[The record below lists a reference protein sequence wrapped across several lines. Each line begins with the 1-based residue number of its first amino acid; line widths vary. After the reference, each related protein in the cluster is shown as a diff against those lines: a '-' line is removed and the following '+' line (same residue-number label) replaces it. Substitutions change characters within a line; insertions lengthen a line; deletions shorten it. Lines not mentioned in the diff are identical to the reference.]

1 MNGCVRAMLV
11 GMLLGSAA
19 SGAIAQVFPSKP
31 IRLLSTISGGT
42 EGLVRLVVQR
52 AGEAMGQP
60 VILESQPGA
69 NGMIAAEMTARAA
82 PDGYTILVAVPGSM
96 VVRGFLT
103 KVMPYQPVKDF
114 TAITQVASAI
124 SMVVANPAFPVS
136 SLKEMLDKSKAGT
149 RITYGTNGVG
159 ASDHLTAELL
169 NQSTGSKL
177 VHVPHK
183 TAVQAV
189 TNAVSGEVDTY
200 FGVYVSSAAMLKAG
214 KLKPFAYT
222 NVRPVTGAIP
232 DVPLISEVVQGFQS
246 PPYWVGMFGPAGMP
260 QPVLRRLNSELVKAL
275 DSSEMRARWADVG
288 FQVVANSPEEFTA
301 ILYADLER
309 VGRIARGAGIKPE

>member
-1 MNGCVRAMLV
+1 MFGHITAAFVIAVL
-11 GMLLGSAA
+11 AA
-19 SGAIAQVFPSKP
+19 SSAIAQPYPAKP
-31 IRLLSTISGGT
+31 IRLLVTISGGT
-42 EGLVRLVVQR
+42 EGLVRLVMQK
-52 AGEAMGQP
+52 AGEAMGQGV
-60 VILESQPGA
+60 VIESQPGA

-114 TAITQVASAI
+114 TAITQAASAI
-124 SMVVANPAFPVS
+124 SMIVAHPALAVN
-136 SLKEMLDKSKAGT
+136 SLRELIDKSKAGM
-149 RITYGTNGVG
+149 RITFGTNGVG

-183 TAVQAV
+183 TSVQAV

-214 KLKPFAYT
+214 KLKPLAYT
-222 NVRPVTGAIP
+222 NVRPATPIP
-232 DVPLISEVVQGFQS
+232 DVPLIGEVLQGFQS
-246 PPYWVGMFGPAGMP
+246 PPYWVGVFGPAGLP
-260 QPVLRRLNSELVKAL
+260 QPILRRLNGELVRAL
-275 DSSEMRARWADVG
+275 EPTEMRARWADLG
-288 FQVVANSPEEFTA
+288 FQVAANSPEEFTA

-309 VGRIARGAGIKPE
+309 VGRIAKGAGIKPE